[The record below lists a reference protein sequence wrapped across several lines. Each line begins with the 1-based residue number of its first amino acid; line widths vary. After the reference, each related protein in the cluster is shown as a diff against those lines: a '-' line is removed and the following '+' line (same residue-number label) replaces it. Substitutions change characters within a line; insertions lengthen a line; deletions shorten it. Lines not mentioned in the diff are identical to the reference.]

1 LKNFE
6 MYAPSVAGNSKIKGK
21 ITIDNI
27 NNIWRDGR
35 VVEGA
40 SLESV

>member
-6 MYAPSVAGNSKIKGK
+6 MYAPSVAGNSKTKGK

-35 VVEGA
+35 VV
-40 SLESV
+40 